1 MTTTRYFFGAS
12 HEEFP
17 PEALLEQAVAAER
30 AGFDGISASDHLQP
44 WWEPGESGHAWVW
57 LGAAG
62 GDPPRGPPRAPAPP
76 AAGPPPPPPLP
87 PAPGPPP
94 PPCSPPPPP

>member
-1 MTTTRYFFGAS
+1 MTPTRYFFGAS

-44 WWEPGESGHAWVW
+44 WLRELEE
-57 LGAAG
+57 LGATVIVLQNDSGA
-62 GDPPRGPPRAPAPP
+62 DPLRAIEVYGEQVLPALRGARV
-76 AAGPPPPPPLP
+76 
-87 PAPGPPP
+87 
-94 PPCSPPPPP
+94 